1 MKQFNF
7 RRLLIPIII
16 GVIFLGGLLLINQ
29 PKSPT
34 TALLKAPNLE
44 LTDIYGNA
52 VSLEDFRGKVVLVN
66 NFAVWCPPCKAE
78 MPELESYYLEHKD
91 KDFVIVGIEAGQ
103 PRDMVLLFSQS
114 MGLSFP
120 ILTDPNMESIR
131 AFRMNGLPNSI
142 LIDRQGL
149 IRQTWVG
156 AVDKAFLEK
165 EVTPLLNE

>member
-1 MKQFNF
+1 M
-7 RRLLIPIII
+7 
-16 GVIFLGGLLLINQ
+16 INK
-29 PKSPT
+29 PNSPA
-34 TALLKAPNLE
+34 TALPKAPDLQWE
-44 LTDIYGNA
+44 DIYGNS
-52 VSLEDFRGKVVLVN
+52 VSLKDFRGKVVLVN

-78 MPELESYYLEHKD
+78 MPELESYYSEHKD
-91 KDFVIVGIEAGQ
+91 KDFVILGIEAGQ
-103 PRDMVLLFSQS
+103 PRDMVLLFAQN

-120 ILTDPNMESIR
+120 VLLDPNMESIR

-142 LIDRQGL
+142 LIDRQGI